1 MPKPTAKDAAGGKDR
16 WGAPS
21 LSPTDILRGAAGRS
35 LGHCQGGGARP
46 RLGPRRTIL
55 YPQVPARGHPLPVLQ
70 QSPCGVPDT
79 GTRGC
84 RTRAQA
90 GKAGEDLGKHGRRTT
105 EVLSASLQDAARARR
120 TLERRGPETPAG
132 GPRTPALVPGIP
144 AASNARPSALPA
156 SQSAS
161 AASPS
166 YDERHSALCFL
177 CFLPM
182 ATAPRAAASP
192 AAPWP
197 PSPGPGSPPALPRS
211 LRDRAGSGR
220 RDRK

>member
-21 LSPTDILRGAAGRS
+21 LSPTDILRGLQGDLWVTVRGEEPDHAWGPGAQSSTPRSWPVVTPFLSCSSPRAASLTPGPGAAGP
-35 LGHCQGGGARP
+35 GH
-46 RLGPRRTIL
+46 RR
-55 YPQVPARGHPLPVLQ
+55 
-70 QSPCGVPDT
+70 
-79 GTRGC
+79 
-84 RTRAQA
+84 
-90 GKAGEDLGKHGRRTT
+90 
-105 EVLSASLQDAARARR
+105 
-120 TLERRGPETPAG
+120 ERREKTSGNTDEEPQRCSALLSRMRPELDGRLRGA
-132 GPRTPALVPGIP
+132 PRTPALVPGIP

-197 PSPGPGSPPALPRS
+197 PTPGPGSPPASPRS